1 MWRYLDI
8 KYFFMVACFKRPSPG
23 DQALPDLLICFPRR
37 LFWWFCCH
45 FFVYNPPFLKVFGIF
60 AMVISNSF
68 AWLYLCPLYTEGL
81 ICRLRCVY
89 LLGFISFTFSVNI
102 NTPSSCSE
110 WHPAAVIGVK
120 PSVSFDIPSCFE
132 DQGNAR

>member
-1 MWRYLDI
+1 
-8 KYFFMVACFKRPSPG
+8 MV
-23 DQALPDLLICFPRR
+23 LLSLHCLQPTISE
-37 LFWWFCCH
+37 
-45 FFVYNPPFLKVFGIF
+45 KFGIF
-60 AMVISNSF
+60 AMVISISF
-68 AWLYLCPLYTEGL
+68 AWLYFCPLYTEGL

-102 NTPSSCSE
+102 NTPSLCSE

-120 PSVSFDIPSCFE
+120 PAVSFDIPSCFE